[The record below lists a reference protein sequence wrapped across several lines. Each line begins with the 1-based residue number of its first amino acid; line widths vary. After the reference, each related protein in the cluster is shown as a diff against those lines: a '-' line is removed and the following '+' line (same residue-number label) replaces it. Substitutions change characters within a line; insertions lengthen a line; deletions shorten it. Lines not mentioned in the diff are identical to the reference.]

1 LLPGMLVQYGVGSAV
16 YAGVIAVVGWRATF
30 DLRFVLSV
38 SWMVLV
44 VSIGATLLLFYML
57 AHDLASRVSTLFFLV
72 PILAMSADHWV
83 FGNPVSR
90 WTILGSLVVL
100 ASMLLYRR
108 TSRVSERR

>member
-1 LLPGMLVQYGVGSAV
+1 MLVQYGVGSAV

-100 ASMLLYRR
+100 ASMVLYRR